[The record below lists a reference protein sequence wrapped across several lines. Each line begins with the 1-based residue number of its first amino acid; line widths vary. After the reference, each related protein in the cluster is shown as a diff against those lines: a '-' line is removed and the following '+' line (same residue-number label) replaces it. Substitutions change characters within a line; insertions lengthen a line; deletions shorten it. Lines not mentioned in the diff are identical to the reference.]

1 LESAKGDTFSSA
13 VINDVL
19 YGAEDGSE
27 LLASMDEMKYYE
39 QLRNWSSE
47 QWSTLLRKY
56 YVDPPAVVV
65 IGRPSAKLQEKLEK
79 DELRRVEEQ
88 VKQLGPEGL
97 KRAEALLEEAKD
109 EHERPLPGGLLSTF
123 PVPDVKSISWIP
135 VETVQEPGSGRQVA
149 KFASQSPSLK
159 QQIDADGKD
168 LPFFVEY
175 DQVDVR
181 AVPFLSERF
190 ADGIAVRF
198 CYCSCFC
205 FIG

>member
-1 LESAKGDTFSSA
+1 
-13 VINDVL
+13 
-19 YGAEDGSE
+19 
-27 LLASMDEMKYYE
+27 MDEIKYYE
-39 QLRNWSSE
+39 QLRKWSSE

-79 DELRRVEEQ
+79 DELQRVEGQ

-97 KRAEALLEEAKD
+97 RRAEALLEEAKA
-109 EHERPLPGGLLSTF
+109 EHERPLPEGLLSTF

-135 VETVQEPGSGRQVA
+135 VETVQEPGSGRHVA

-159 QQIDADGKD
+159 QHIDADGKD

-181 AVPFLSERF
+181 PVPFFSERF
-190 ADGIAVRF
+190 
-198 CYCSCFC
+198 C
-205 FIG
+205 